1 MTGLRVGLVGHSTS
15 RSRNMAMLIAVLCSL
30 FLTVTTDDSLNFL
43 VLGDWGGQESS
54 PYYTTAEKEVADV
67 MGKKAQEINAKF
79 VMALGD
85 VYTITFFDQGKGY
98 CFIREAS
105 FCSKDNINENFT
117 IRRIE

>member
-1 MTGLRVGLVGHSTS
+1 
-15 RSRNMAMLIAVLCSL
+15 MLIAVLCSL

-85 VYTITFFDQGKGY
+85 NFYTKGVQDVTDLRFKETFEVLF
-98 CFIREAS
+98 
-105 FCSKDNINENFT
+105 
-117 IRRIE
+117 